1 MEKNDVYFIKNK
13 KTEIIKNTLK
23 KKDKI
28 LIKFEEFC

>member
-1 MEKNDVYFIKNK
+1 MLEKNDVYFIK
-13 KTEIIKNTLK
+13 KNRNNQKYIK